1 MVDLVLDILTK
12 IFNLAGSTME
22 QLLEEIA
29 LFKGIGTIAQMS
41 RVSNANTN
49 IFFLVNFPKPYR
61 STSFKEMF
69 H

>member
-1 MVDLVLDILTK
+1 
-12 IFNLAGSTME
+12 ME

-29 LFKGIGTIAQMS
+29 LFKGIGTIAQIS

>member
-1 MVDLVLDILTK
+1 
-12 IFNLAGSTME
+12 ME

-29 LFKGIGTIAQMS
+29 SLNGIGTTIAQMS
-41 RVSNANTN
+41 KVSNANTN
-49 IFFLVNFPKPYR
+49 IFLSVNFPKPYR